1 MAIGVTTPEEA
12 KTVWVLGDQLRFMGG
27 IHGGTL
33 HAIEVTV
40 PPGSGT
46 PPHRHAS
53 IEIFHVMEGEVTFH
67 EFGEGAPRQ
76 AVAGPGTVVTVPSG
90 AAHNY
95 TNAGDRTARMLVVL
109 EQQMI
114 DFFRDIGAPQAP
126 PPGAPSAEAISR
138 LMDACNRHGVEI
150 LGGPPPG

>member
-1 MAIGVTTPEEA
+1 MPVGITTPAEA

-27 IHGGTL
+27 IDGGTL

-53 IEIFHVMEGEVTFH
+53 IEMFHVMEGEVTFR
-67 EFGEGAPRQ
+67 EFGEGPPRT
-76 AVAGPGTVVTVPSG
+76 ALAGPGAVVTVPSG

-95 TNAGDRTARMLVVL
+95 TNEGEGTARMLVVL

-114 DFFRDIGAPQAP
+114 EFFRDVGAPQP
-126 PPGAPSAEAISR
+126 PSPGPPSAEAISR
-138 LMDACNRHGVEI
+138 LMEACSRHGVEI